1 MITLPKKGRHNT
13 TISSSCKGFTL
24 NKTIYNIKKPPPRNQ
39 NQNNLPKSHTLN
51 DIIYNKTFMLN
62 FRNPINKT
70 SHTNINNINDD
81 KNIDKNKDKDNLN
94 IEIIDTDD
102 EKKILEKVH
111 FIKDP
116 IIDKE
121 IEQLQERHIND
132 NLFTEAIK
140 HLSQDKKNN
149 TIIRKSP
156 RKQTVYGLNLGSGKE
171 TKRDSVFISKN
182 YLPLYYPN
190 LVSRN
195 IKSFKN
201 KHYSRNI
208 VKTLNNKIFTSDNMK
223 PGVSLD
229 LDLFEKK
236 FEEEVKN
243 YQLSKIIKLNNL
255 MQNDD
260 NIAIINT
267 LEELENYNF
276 NDNNLVDGHL
286 FHIRENNFNKNK
298 LINKKESNYD
308 VKETDL
314 KEKEKNRESLTY
326 KSKSF
331 YKKKNKHSNDLFD
344 KKEKIKNELDIY
356 KPEITNYES
365 KIYYFQ
371 NISISN
377 KNKEGVEGINQDSFL
392 ELLSINGNKKFHL
405 FGVMDGHGVNGHIIS
420 KYISRFISEYFI
432 SDKIKTEFNN
442 CKNNEELYCLLTMK
456 RYSFIKNL
464 IYKCS
469 SSLYKDLNYECD
481 YSGSTCLLI
490 LIIGNNLICTNI
502 GNSRAIILEKTELLQ
517 LSIDQTL
524 NDPEETIRIIKKG
537 GKVKKMKKKIVLDNT
552 DINNKNFEI
561 SRSVG
566 DKKLKDFGIIYDPVI
581 TEYTLN
587 KQTKFLIMGTQG
599 LWKLLSNEKAAIQVN
614 KSIKSHN
621 PLDSCRLLIQKAEDI
636 LKKSSS
642 LRDDI
647 TVITLFFEEI
657 QTNIIENAAYK

>member
-1 MITLPKKGRHNT
+1 MITLPKIGRLNT
-13 TISSSCKGFTL
+13 TISSSCKDFTF
-24 NKTIYNIKKPPPRNQ
+24 NKTFYNSKKPPPRNQ
-39 NQNNLPKSHTLN
+39 NLNQNELLKSHTSN
-51 DIIYNKTFMLN
+51 DIIYNKTFIQN
-62 FRNPINKT
+62 FKNPINKN
-70 SHTNINNINDD
+70 SHTHLNNINDS
-81 KNIDKNKDKDNLN
+81 KNIDIDIDKDNLN
-94 IEIIDTDD
+94 IKNIDTDD
-102 EKKILEKVH
+102 EKEMLEKVN

-121 IEQLQERHIND
+121 IEELHDRHIND
-132 NLFTEAIK
+132 NLFNEAIR
-140 HLSQDKKNN
+140 HLSHDKTN
-149 TIIRKSP
+149 IIEKRKST
-156 RKQTVYGLNLGSGKE
+156 RKQTVYGLNLGSDKG
-171 TKRDSVFISKN
+171 TKKAKVFISNN
-182 YLPLYYPN
+182 YFPLYYPN

-201 KHYSRNI
+201 KHYSKNI
-208 VKTLNNKIFTSDNMK
+208 LKTLNDKIFPNNNIK
-223 PGVSLD
+223 NGVSLD

-260 NIAIINT
+260 NIATINT

-298 LINKKESNYD
+298 VNRKKESNFD
-308 VKETDL
+308 VRETDL
-314 KEKEKNRESLTY
+314 KEKEKSKDAFTY
-326 KSKSF
+326 KSKS
-331 YKKKNKHSNDLFD
+331 KKNRHNNDLFD
-344 KKEKIKNELDIY
+344 KKEKIKNELGKN

-365 KIYYFQ
+365 RIYYFQ

-377 KNKEGVEGINQDSFL
+377 KNKEGVEGINQDSFI

-456 RYSFIKNL
+456 KYSFIKNL

-469 SSLYKDLNYECD
+469 NSLYKDLNYECD

-490 LIIGNNLICTNI
+490 LIIGNNLICANI

-524 NDPEETIRIIKKG
+524 NDEEETKRIIKKG
-537 GKVKKMKKKIVLDNT
+537 GKVKKKRKKIVLDNT
-552 DINNKNFEI
+552 DINNNNFEI
-561 SRSVG
+561 SRSIG
-566 DKKLKDFGIIYDPVI
+566 DKKLKDLGIIYDPVI

-614 KSIKSHN
+614 KSIKSNN
-621 PLDSCRLLIQKAEDI
+621 PLDSCRLLIQKAEET

-647 TVITLFFEEI
+647 TIITLFFEKI